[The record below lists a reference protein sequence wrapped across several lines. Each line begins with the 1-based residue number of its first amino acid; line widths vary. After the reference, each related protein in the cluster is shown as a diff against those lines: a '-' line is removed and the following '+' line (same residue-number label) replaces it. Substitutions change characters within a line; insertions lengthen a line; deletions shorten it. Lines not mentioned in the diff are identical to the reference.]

1 MPPSA
6 VTRVLGFL
14 HGEPPTALTDDSLP
28 KTATVAFE
36 TMHVYAY
43 VNSTRLA
50 CRNMLH
56 GEAGDVAAMKPTV
69 DDHCGCRWRRGQGMS
84 PMTRL
89 TVMAVTMGTLAGA
102 VMRLDADFGEATP
115 VGRSL
120 MTKLPARL
128 EL

>member
-1 MPPSA
+1 MFLVSYTVNSRLLSLTMVSPKPPPSL
-6 VTRVLGFL
+6 LG
-14 HGEPPTALTDDSLP
+14 ECMSTP
-28 KTATVAFE
+28 
-36 TMHVYAY
+36 M

-56 GEAGDVAAMKPTV
+56 GEAGDVTAMKPTV

-89 TVMAVTMGTLAGA
+89 TVMAVTMRTLAGT

-120 MTKLPARL
+120 MTKPLPARL
-128 EL
+128 EKRLV